1 MSNKIQDKRP
11 LVLHNWF
18 EFSDCVMGQ
27 IYNDRRRTNPNDR
40 RRTNPNDGSM
50 QMTSYVKLLDRERG
64 ILITKN
70 TTYHLGKE
78 VTQEIE

>member
-1 MSNKIQDKRP
+1 MSNKIQDKQP
-11 LVLHNWF
+11 KVIHNWF

-27 IYNDRRRTNPNDR
+27 IYNDR

-70 TTYHLGKE
+70 TTYHLGMESVQE
-78 VTQEIE
+78 VE